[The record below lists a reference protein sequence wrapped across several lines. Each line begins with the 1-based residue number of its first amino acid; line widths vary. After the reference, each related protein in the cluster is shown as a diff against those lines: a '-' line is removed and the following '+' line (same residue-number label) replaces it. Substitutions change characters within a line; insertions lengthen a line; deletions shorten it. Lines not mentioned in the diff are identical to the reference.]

1 MTENEDLRREIDD
14 IDGQLRV
21 LRGESDAVADQV
33 GGQSDGS
40 QDPEDVAAEL
50 NNAEENAALIETL
63 QQRRDTLASRLTE
76 NN

>member
-1 MTENEDLRREIDD
+1 MTESEDLRREIDD

-50 NNAEENAALIETL
+50 NNSEENAALIDLL
-63 QQRRDTLASRLTE
+63 QQRRDTLASRLAD
-76 NN
+76 NS